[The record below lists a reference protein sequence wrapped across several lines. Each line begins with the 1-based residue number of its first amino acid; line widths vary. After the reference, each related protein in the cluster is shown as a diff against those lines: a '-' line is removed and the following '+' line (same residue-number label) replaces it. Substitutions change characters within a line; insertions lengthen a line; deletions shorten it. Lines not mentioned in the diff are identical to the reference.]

1 MFRKL
6 CATVIIAVFLLSG
19 FAETRVQAAG
29 QISGRWHG
37 QDKHDYCG
45 EATNAIKPNGV
56 QDIHV
61 TIGGLPPHLAIANLR
76 INGHGA
82 DEWKTT
88 NLNQFGVMVVRKP
101 GATSADLFFEPLR
114 VETGRG
120 FAVTA
125 TFSDGSE
132 AEAFLDGGRANP
144 NLRMPGD
151 GIIAKWVGQ
160 EKVDLSSLA
169 TGVGPDGLIDARINL
184 AKLSPKDRIKS
195 IDIDDPKIARWS
207 FGTNPKGSHN
217 AEFVP
222 NSNDPT
228 SGELFFQPDRDLSG
242 RRLSVTVT
250 YESGKEDTAVVAAG
264 KCDQKLATAK
274 ATLPKLGALTL
285 TSKWHGQD
293 GGSEKGSGDVH
304 VTISGLN
311 ATKSIAAAVLSDPV
325 RGLWIYRAGGERSGF
340 DVDSHA
346 LPMAIRRGTTRSSAE
361 LYFPPV
367 RDESMTTLSLRLIYS
382 DGESAVGSITGGSCD
397 VAKRAPAIAS
407 TETVAKPGDD
417 LNTLANRFGTVRLG
431 AGDYR
436 LLQPLVLNRPVT
448 ITGEPG
454 AVLTFAQGAAE
465 PPWTTAIKIH
475 SGGTTLKGFS
485 IRFAGPI
492 RWKHEVSWSPAVIG
506 TTDNLDSGPHE
517 PKVNLVFEKLDIAGP
532 PSAMVKPWEEA
543 PKLFRLV
550 NATSGRVVGN
560 TLRGGVSEFFEGPW
574 VIDGNDYR
582 GTMPGTSATAV
593 FAVHDSHDVSILNNK
608 AKPIGPSGKTWRFL
622 VFTVR
627 GAYDRVENNI
637 IERIGPRDDDTIP
650 YDNQPEI
657 ILTESYHVR
666 FEGKPAAVSADGRLI
681 KVGKVPGEHP
691 RIGDVVSVVGGAAAG
706 SWRRIVQKIE
716 PGVYL
721 VETPFPKGA
730 DVISITPGFVHEH
743 FIGNTID
750 ARGGSKAA
758 GFVLSGNHFS
768 TRLVNNKIIGPG
780 EAFQIYAYASESPNI
795 WGWTHVPFFGGVIEG
810 NTIEDSER
818 GGVIG
823 VFHSPATK
831 SNRGRVYMTA
841 SLKGNTVRWTEPFLN
856 KLAVEKKPA
865 VGIRLGFP
873 GALEPGEFLAEES
886 DTRLEAPPRAMK
898 STALKIESAVVNK
911 KPSVDRAGSLPVR
924 ASSSTS
930 SNARSAGPTGGP
942 SRR

>member
-1 MFRKL
+1 MFRNVS
-6 CATVIIAVFLLSG
+6 AIVIVAVFLPSG
-19 FAETRVQAAG
+19 FAETKVRAAG
-29 QISGRWHG
+29 QIAGRWHG

-45 EATNAIKPNGV
+45 EVTNAIKPNGV

-61 TIGGLPPHLAIANLR
+61 TISGLPPRLAITNVQVK
-76 INGHGA
+76 GHGA
-82 DEWKTT
+82 DEWRA
-88 NLNQFGVMVVRKP
+88 NALNQYGVFVDRKP
-101 GATSADLFFEPLR
+101 GAATADIYFEPLR

-125 TFSDGSE
+125 TFADGSE
-132 AEAFLDGGRANP
+132 AEAFFDGGRANP
-144 NLRMPGD
+144 NLRMPGE

-160 EKVDLSSLA
+160 EKADLSPLA

-184 AKLSPKDRIKS
+184 TKLSHKDKIKS
-195 IDIDDPKIARWS
+195 IDIDDTKIARWS

-217 AEFVP
+217 AEFVANP
-222 NSNDPT
+222 NDPT

-264 KCDQKLATAK
+264 KCDPKRAMAK
-274 ATLPKLGALTL
+274 ATLPKIGALTL
-285 TSKWHGQD
+285 TTKWHGQD
-293 GGSEKGSGDVH
+293 GSSEQGSGDVH
-304 VTISGLN
+304 VTISGLI
-311 ATKSIAAAVLSDPV
+311 AAKSIAAAVLSDPV
-325 RGLWIYRAGGERSGF
+325 RGLWVYRAGGERSGF
-340 DVDSHA
+340 EVDSHA
-346 LPMAIRRGTTRSSAE
+346 LPLSIRRGTTRSSVE
-361 LYFPPV
+361 LFFPPV
-367 RDESMTTLSLRLIYS
+367 RDESTTTLSLRLIYT
-382 DGESAVGSITGGSCD
+382 DGESAVGAITGGQCD
-397 VAKRAPAIAS
+397 VAKRAPAIAA
-407 TETVAKPGDD
+407 TETIAKPGDD
-417 LNTLANRFGTVRLG
+417 LNALANRFGNVHLV

-436 LLQPLVLNRPVT
+436 LSQPLVLNRPVT

-454 AVLTFAQGAAE
+454 AELTFAQGAAE

-475 SGGTTLKGFS
+475 SGGTTLKGFA
-485 IRFAGPI
+485 IRFAGSI

-506 TTDNLDSGPHE
+506 TTDNFDNGPNV
-517 PKVNLVFEKLDIAGP
+517 PKVNLVFEKLDIIGP
-532 PSAMVKPWEEA
+532 PSSMAKPWEEA

-574 VIDGNDYR
+574 RIEGNDYR

-622 VFTVR
+622 VFTIR

-681 KVGKVPGEHP
+681 KVGKIPGEHP

-721 VETPFPKGA
+721 VETPFPRGA

-750 ARGGSKAA
+750 ARGGTKAA

-768 TRLVNNKIIGPG
+768 TRLVNNKIVGPG
-780 EAFQIYAYASESPNI
+780 EAFQVYAYASESPNI

-841 SLKGNTVRWTEPFLN
+841 TLKGNTVRWTEPFL
-856 KLAVEKKPA
+856 KMLVAEKKPA
-865 VGIRLGFP
+865 VGICLGFP
-873 GALEPGEFLAEES
+873 GALDQGEFLAEES
-886 DTRLEAPPRAMK
+886 ENKLDAPSVAKK
-898 STALKIESAVVNK
+898 SHVLKVESATLNK
-911 KPSVDRAGSLPVR
+911 RSGVDGTLSSPARAP
-924 ASSSTS
+924 SSSP
-930 SNARSAGPTGGP
+930 NSAHASGTTPGP